1 MRQLTSKEIESL
13 QANGCSADD
22 WKNIS
27 VADGFNPDS
36 VSKTSFSGKCQL
48 GVFSGVT
55 EINGVPFPK
64 GINNARLHNCVIGN
78 DAVINGISR
87 YISNYEIADGAILID
102 NCEIFCNNSSAFGTD
117 TKIAV
122 LNENGGRS
130 IPLSPALTAQL
141 AYLAVM
147 FRDYKVFT
155 EKICTYLDEKSR
167 KYISRPDGAP
177 RGYIGKNAV
186 VVGCK
191 KIVDV
196 WIGDNT
202 TVKDCSSLEN
212 GIIKSSA
219 ADPSSITTDVLAQN
233 FILCNGAKVMDGAI
247 IRNTFVGQNTEVGL
261 GFSATDTFFS
271 ANCQAFHGES
281 CSLFAGPF
289 TVSHHKSTLL
299 IAAMFSFMNA
309 GSATNQSN
317 HYYRLGP
324 NHEGVLQR
332 GSKTA
337 SGSYVLWPA
346 VTGVF
351 TLVKGKHGGNLDTRK
366 LPFSYLIEQNSE
378 TWIYPGSSMKS
389 CGTMRDINKWKKRDK
404 RKTIDENSDIINYD
418 VMSPFI
424 VAEVAEGFEF
434 LTEKQHHQRRA
445 GVNYHKYGRAKMH
458 SVAVDEGVD
467 LYAMFLSTFAVRL
480 LKSCDT
486 ANLKSLYEKASNY
499 EIDKWADIA
508 GAYCSRKKL
517 FGFIDKVANSNDYSN
532 VITSFLSDLRNGYE
546 EEKLMWGLKFI
557 LDQRFN
563 GNIEAAVSPEAIAD
577 IINEGET
584 AENTLAKMIDTD
596 KEREFSQ
603 FMQVGYGLDGNDPVG
618 DFNNVQD
625 KDNVA
630 DIPVF

>member
-13 QANGCSADD
+13 QANSCYADD

-27 VADGFNPDS
+27 VADGFNANS

-48 GVFSGVT
+48 GTYSGVT
-55 EINGVPFPK
+55 EINGVPFQR
-64 GINNARLHNCVIGN
+64 GINNARLHNCVVGN
-78 DAVINGISR
+78 DVVIDGISR
-87 YISNYEIADGAILID
+87 YISNYEIADGAIVVD
-102 NCEIFCNNSSAFGTD
+102 NCEIFCNGSTAFGTD

-155 EKICTYLDEKSR
+155 ERICTYLDEKS
-167 KYISRPDGAP
+167 KEYISRSADAP
-177 RGYIGKNAV
+177 RGYIGKDAIVIGN
-186 VVGCK
+186 K
-191 KIVDV
+191 KIANV
-196 WIGDNT
+196 WIGENA
-202 TVKDCSSLEN
+202 TVKDCTSLEN
-212 GIIKSSA
+212 GIVKSSA
-219 ADPSSITTDVLAQN
+219 SDPSSITTDVLANN

-404 RKTIDENSDIINYD
+404 RKTIDDSSDIINFD

-486 ANLKSLYEKASNY
+486 TNLKALYEKASSY

-517 FGFIDKVANSNDYSN
+517 FGFIDKVANCKDYSS
-532 VITSFLSDLRNGYE
+532 VITNFLSDLKNGYE
-546 EEKLMWGLKFI
+546 EEKKMWGLKFI
-557 LDQRFN
+557 LEQRFN
-563 GNIEAAVSPEAIAD
+563 GNIEAAISADAIAD
-577 IINEGET
+577 IISEGET
-584 AENTLAKMIDTD
+584 AEN
-596 KEREFSQ
+596 
-603 FMQVGYGLDGNDPVG
+603 
-618 DFNNVQD
+618 
-625 KDNVA
+625 
-630 DIPVF
+630 

>member
-13 QANGCSADD
+13 QANGCYADD

-27 VADGFNPDS
+27 VADGFNPSS

-48 GVFSGVT
+48 GTYSGVT
-55 EINGVPFPK
+55 EINGVPFQR
-64 GINNARLHNCVIGN
+64 GINNARLHNCVVGN
-78 DAVINGISR
+78 DTVINGISR
-87 YISNYEIADGAILID
+87 YISNYEVADGAILID
-102 NCEIFCNNSSAFGTD
+102 NCEIFCNESAAFGTD

-147 FRDYKVFT
+147 FRDYKVFS
-155 EKICTYLDEKSR
+155 EKICNYLNEKS
-167 KYISRPDGAP
+167 KEYISRPAEAP
-177 RGYIGKNAV
+177 RGYIGKNAIV
-186 VVGCK
+186 IGNK
-191 KIVDV
+191 KIANV
-196 WIGDNT
+196 WIGENA
-202 TVKDCSSLEN
+202 TVKDCTSLEN
-212 GIIKSSA
+212 GIVKSSV
-219 ADPSSITTDVLAQN
+219 ADPSSITTDVIAQN

-261 GFSATDTFFS
+261 GFSSTDTFFS

-404 RKTIDENSDIINYD
+404 RKTIDENSDIINFD

-424 VAEVAEGFEF
+424 VAEVAEGFEY

-486 ANLKSLYEKASNY
+486 ANLKGLYEKASGY

-517 FGFIDKVANSNDYSN
+517 FGFIDKVANSKDYSS
-532 VITSFLSDLRNGYE
+532 VITSFLSDLKNGYE

-557 LDQRFN
+557 LEQRFN
-563 GNIEAAVSPEAIAD
+563 GNIKAAISADAIAD
-577 IINEGET
+577 IISEGET
-584 AENTLAKMIDTD
+584 AENTLAKMIATD

>member
-13 QANGCSADD
+13 QANGCYADD

-27 VADGFNPDS
+27 VADGFNANS

-48 GVFSGVT
+48 GTYSGVA
-55 EINGVPFPK
+55 EINGVPFQR
-64 GINNARLHNCVIGN
+64 GINNARLHNCVVGN
-78 DAVINGISR
+78 DVVIDGISR
-87 YISNYEIADGAILID
+87 YISNYEIADGAILVD
-102 NCEIFCNNSSAFGTD
+102 NCEIFCNGSTVFGTD

-155 EKICTYLDEKSR
+155 EKICTYLDEKS
-167 KYISRPDGAP
+167 KEYISRSADAP
-177 RGYIGKNAV
+177 RGYIGKNAIV
-186 VVGCK
+186 IGNK
-191 KIVDV
+191 KIANV
-196 WIGDNT
+196 WIGENA
-202 TVKDCSSLEN
+202 TVKDCTSLEN
-212 GIIKSSA
+212 GIVKSSA
-219 ADPSSITTDVLAQN
+219 SDPSSITTDVLANN

-404 RKTIDENSDIINYD
+404 RKTIDDSSDIINFD

-424 VAEVAEGFEF
+424 VAEVAEGFEY

-486 ANLKSLYEKASNY
+486 TNLKALYEKASSY

-517 FGFIDKVANSNDYSN
+517 FGFIDKVANSKDYSS
-532 VITSFLSDLRNGYE
+532 VITNFLSDLKNGYE
-546 EEKLMWGLKFI
+546 EEKKMWGLKFI
-557 LDQRFN
+557 LEQRFN
-563 GNIEAAVSPEAIAD
+563 GNIEAAISADAIAD
-577 IINEGET
+577 IFSEGET
-584 AENTLAKMIDTD
+584 AENTLAKMIATD

-625 KDNVA
+625 KNNVA